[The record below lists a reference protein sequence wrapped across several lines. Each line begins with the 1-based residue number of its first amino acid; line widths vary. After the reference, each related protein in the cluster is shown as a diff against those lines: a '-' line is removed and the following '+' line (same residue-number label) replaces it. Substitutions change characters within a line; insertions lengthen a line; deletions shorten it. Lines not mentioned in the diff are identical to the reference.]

1 MTLSC
6 PKLFP
11 MRRLSLLLALLTPPA
26 LAQTPAAQ
34 TPPTASQQPDTPYSL
49 STQSNLVFVP
59 TEVRTRKGDLIFGL
73 TADKF
78 VVEDAGKPQRLHLE
92 EDLGNDG
99 LSLVVVAQC
108 SGAAAEELAKLRGL
122 PTMLDALT
130 GGAPHEIAVVT
141 YGDDPTLVGDFTADP
156 NVLSTGLAEIKPCD
170 ETHVRTFDAVA
181 FANSLLDRRP
191 ASMRHAILLL
201 SETRD
206 HGSHTDAKQLIA
218 TLGRSNT
225 VVDAVSFS
233 PGRDEVVEELKH
245 GGGGG
250 ILEIFLLAINSLR
263 KNAAHE
269 LAILSGGEY
278 SNFTTQKGF
287 DQSLN
292 RLANRIHNFYNLS
305 FQPAA
310 ANTEPGFHPL
320 HVTVPDYPDA
330 VIRARRSYWSGPS
343 PAANAPDPTPL
354 SPSPGPASPN
364 PAPLNPPSAP

>member
-1 MTLSC
+1 
-6 PKLFP
+6 
-11 MRRLSLLLALLTPPA
+11 MRRLPLLLALLCPSA
-26 LAQTPAAQ
+26 LAQAPAPAAPAQ
-34 TPPTASQQPDTPYSL
+34 APQQADTPYSL

-59 TEVRTRKGDLIFGL
+59 TEVRTKKGELIFSL

-78 VVEDAGKPQRLHLE
+78 VVEDAGKPQRIHLE

-108 SGAAAEELAKLRGL
+108 SGAAAEELQKLRGL

-141 YGDDPTLVGDFTADP
+141 YGDDPTLVGDFTSDP

-225 VVDAVSFS
+225 VVDAVAFS
-233 PGRDEVVEELKH
+233 PGRDEVLEELKR

-250 ILEIFLLAINSLR
+250 IVELFFLAINSLK

-278 SNFTTQKGF
+278 ANFASQKGF
-287 DQSLN
+287 DQALN

-305 FQPAA
+305 FQPSASS
-310 ANTEPGFHPL
+310 TEPGFHPL
-320 HVTVPDYPDA
+320 RVTVPDYPDA
-330 VIRARRSYWSGPS
+330 VIRARGSYWSGPNP
-343 PAANAPDPTPL
+343 PAEAPDPTPT
-354 SPSPGPASPN
+354 SPNSGPTPEPGPAPT
-364 PAPLNPPSAP
+364 P

>member
-1 MTLSC
+1 
-6 PKLFP
+6 
-11 MRRLSLLLALLTPPA
+11 MRRLPLLLALLSPFAIAQTTPPA
-26 LAQTPAAQ
+26 PTQ
-34 TPPTASQQPDTPYSL
+34 TPPQPDTPYSL
-49 STQSNLVFVP
+49 STESNLVFVP
-59 TEVRTRKGDLIFGL
+59 TEVRTKRGELIFGL
-73 TADKF
+73 KANQF
-78 VVEDAGKPQRLHLE
+78 VLEDSGKQQQIHLE

-108 SGAAAEELAKLRGL
+108 SGAAAEELQKLRGL

-181 FANSLLDRRP
+181 YANSLLDRRP

-218 TLGRSNT
+218 SLGRSNT
-225 VVDAVSFS
+225 VVDAVAFS
-233 PGRDEVVEELKH
+233 PGRDEVLEELKH

-250 ILEIFLLAINSLR
+250 ILEIFLLALNSLR

-278 SNFTTQKGF
+278 SNFTSQKGF

-305 FQPAA
+305 FQPPASS
-310 ANTEPGFHPL
+310 TEPGFHPL
-320 HVTVPDYPDA
+320 RVTVPDYPDA
-330 VIRARRSYWSGPS
+330 VIRARRSYWSGPP
-343 PAANAPDPTPL
+343 PATDAPDPP
-354 SPSPGPASPN
+354 PASAPPN
-364 PAPLNPPSAP
+364 TP

>member
-1 MTLSC
+1 
-6 PKLFP
+6 
-11 MRRLSLLLALLTPPA
+11 MRRLVPLLVLFLPASPSPLNAQAPVPQATATPPA
-26 LAQTPAAQ
+26 QTAPPPA
-34 TPPTASQQPDTPYSL
+34 DTPYSL

-59 TEVRTRKGDLIFGL
+59 TEVRTKKGEIIFGL
-73 TADKF
+73 KASQF
-78 VVEDAGKPQRLHLE
+78 LVEDSGHPQRIHLE

-108 SGAAAEELAKLRGL
+108 SGAAAEELQKLRGL

-141 YGDDPTLVGDFTADP
+141 YGDDPTLVGDFTSDP

-181 FANSLLDRRP
+181 YANTLLDRRP

-225 VVDAVSFS
+225 VVDAVAFS
-233 PGRDEVVEELKH
+233 PGRDEVLEELKH

-250 ILEIFLLAINSLR
+250 IVELFFLAINSLR

-278 SNFTTQKGF
+278 SNFTSQKGF
-287 DQSLN
+287 DQALN

-305 FQPAA
+305 FQPSPSS
-310 ANTEPGFHPL
+310 TEPGFHPL
-320 HVTVPDYPDA
+320 RVTVPDYPDA
-330 VIRARRSYWSGPS
+330 VIRARGSYWSGSLPS
-343 PAANAPDPTPL
+343 ANAPDPTPPDPS
-354 SPSPGPASPN
+354 SP
-364 PAPLNPPSAP
+364 PAPAPAPSGSAPAP

>member
-1 MTLSC
+1 
-6 PKLFP
+6 
-11 MRRLSLLLALLTPPA
+11 MRHVLLLLALLPFT
-26 LAQTPAAQ
+26 LHAQTPTAPPTTPTPAQ
-34 TPPTASQQPDTPYSL
+34 TQPAPQSPDTPYSL

-59 TEVRTRKGDLIFGL
+59 TEVRTKKGEIIFGL

-78 VVEDAGKPQRLHLE
+78 VVEDAGKPQKIHLE

-108 SGAAAEELAKLRGL
+108 SGAAAEELQKLRGL

-141 YGDDPTLVGDFTADP
+141 YGDDPTLVGDFTSDP
-156 NVLSTGLAEIKPCD
+156 NVLSTGLAEIRPCD

-181 FANSLLDRRP
+181 YANSLLDRRP
-191 ASMRHAILLL
+191 TTMRHAILLL

-206 HGSHTDAKQLIA
+206 HGSHIDAKQLIA

-245 GGGGG
+245 GGGSG
-250 ILEIFLLAINSLR
+250 IIEIFLLAINSLK

-278 SNFTTQKGF
+278 SNFTSQKGF
-287 DQSLN
+287 DQDLN

-305 FQPAA
+305 FQPSASA
-310 ANTEPGFHPL
+310 TEPGFHPL
-320 HVTVPDYPDA
+320 RVTVPDYPDA
-330 VIRARRSYWSGPS
+330 VIRARRSYWSGPP
-343 PAANAPDPTPL
+343 PANNAPDPTPPPT
-354 SPSPGPASPN
+354 SDSIPSSTPP
-364 PAPLNPPSAP
+364 PAPATRP

>member
-1 MTLSC
+1 
-6 PKLFP
+6 
-11 MRRLSLLLALLTPPA
+11 MRRFSLLLALLSPSA
-26 LAQTPAAQ
+26 LAQTPAQPPAASAAQ
-34 TPPTASQQPDTPYSL
+34 TQSAPQQSPDTPYSL

-59 TEVRTRKGDLIFGL
+59 TEVRTKKGDLIFGL

-78 VVEDAGKPQRLHLE
+78 VVEDSGKPQHLHLE

-99 LSLVVVAQC
+99 LSLVIVAQC
-108 SGAAAEELAKLRGL
+108 SGAAAFELQKLRGL
-122 PTMLDALT
+122 PNMLDALT

-141 YGDDPTLVGDFTADP
+141 YGDDPTLVGDFTADQ

-170 ETHVRTFDAVA
+170 ETNVRTFDAVA
-181 FANSLLDRRP
+181 YANSLLDRRP

-206 HGSHTDAKQLIA
+206 HGSHTNAKQLIA

-233 PGRDEVVEELKH
+233 PGRDEILEELKH

-250 ILEIFLLAINSLR
+250 ILEILFLAINALK

-278 SNFTTQKGF
+278 ANFTSQKGF
-287 DQSLN
+287 DQAMN

-305 FQPAA
+305 FQPTAGS
-310 ANTEPGFHPL
+310 TEPGFHPL
-320 HVTVPDYPDA
+320 RVTVPDYPDA
-330 VIRARRSYWSGPS
+330 VIRARGSYWSGPL
-343 PAANAPDPTPL
+343 PAANDPDPTPS
-354 SPSPGPASPN
+354 SPVAPLP
-364 PAPLNPPSAP
+364 PAPAP

>member
-1 MTLSC
+1 
-6 PKLFP
+6 
-11 MRRLSLLLALLTPPA
+11 MRRLALLLALLSPPA
-26 LAQTPAAQ
+26 LAQTPAPPPA
-34 TPPTASQQPDTPYSL
+34 PTANQTTSAPQSDTPYRL

-59 TEVRTRKGDLIFGL
+59 TEVRTKKGDLIFGL

-78 VVEDAGKPQRLHLE
+78 VVEDAGHPQRLHLE

-99 LSLVVVAQC
+99 LSLVIVAQC
-108 SGAAAEELAKLRGL
+108 SGAAAFELQKLRGL
-122 PTMLDALT
+122 PDMLDALT
-130 GGAPHEIAVVT
+130 GGAPHEVAVVT
-141 YGDDPTLVGDFTADP
+141 FGDDPTLVGDFTADQ

-181 FANSLLDRRP
+181 YANSLLDRRP

-225 VVDAVSFS
+225 VVDAVAFS
-233 PGRDEVVEELKH
+233 PGRDEVLEELKH

-250 ILEIFLLAINSLR
+250 IVEIFLLAINSLR

-278 SNFTTQKGF
+278 ANFTSQKGF
-287 DQSLN
+287 DQAMN

-305 FQPAA
+305 FQPFAGS
-310 ANTEPGFHPL
+310 TEPGFHPL
-320 HVTVPDYPDA
+320 RVTVPDYPDA
-330 VIRARRSYWSGPS
+330 VIRTRGSYWSGPLP
-343 PAANAPDPTPL
+343 PATAPDPTPAT
-354 SPSPGPASPN
+354 SAD
-364 PAPLNPPSAP
+364 PAPTPPPAP

>member
-1 MTLSC
+1 
-6 PKLFP
+6 
-11 MRRLSLLLALLTPPA
+11 MRRLPLLLALLCPSALCPAQSQAAPSPQPPA
-26 LAQTPAAQ
+26 SQ
-34 TPPTASQQPDTPYSL
+34 QQPDTPYSL

-59 TEVRTRKGDLIFGL
+59 TEVRTKKGELIFGL

-78 VVEDAGKPQRLHLE
+78 VVEDSGKPQKIHLE

-108 SGAAAEELAKLRGL
+108 SGAAAEELQKLRGL

-141 YGDDPTLVGDFTADP
+141 YGDDPTLVGDFTSDP

-170 ETHVRTFDAVA
+170 ESNVRTFDAVA
-181 FANSLLDRRP
+181 YANSLLARRP

-225 VVDAVSFS
+225 VVDAVSYS

-250 ILEIFLLAINSLR
+250 ILEIFLLALNSLR

-278 SNFTTQKGF
+278 SNFASQKGF
-287 DQSLN
+287 DQALN

-305 FQPAA
+305 FQPSAGS
-310 ANTEPGFHPL
+310 TEPGFHPL
-320 HVTVPDYPDA
+320 HVSVPDYPDA
-330 VIRARRSYWSGPS
+330 VIRARGSYWSGPLP
-343 PAANAPDPTPL
+343 PANTPDPAP
-354 SPSPGPASPN
+354 P
-364 PAPLNPPSAP
+364 PAP

>member
-1 MTLSC
+1 
-6 PKLFP
+6 
-11 MRRLSLLLALLTPPA
+11 MRRLSLLLALLSP
-26 LAQTPAAQ
+26 LAHAQAPAA
-34 TPPTASQQPDTPYSL
+34 PGAAPAATASQQQPDTPYSL

-59 TEVRTRKGDLIFGL
+59 TEVRTKKGEIIFGL

-92 EDLGNDG
+92 EDTGNDG
-99 LSLVVVAQC
+99 LSLVIVAQC
-108 SGAAAEELAKLRGL
+108 SGAAAEELQKLRGL

-141 YGDDPTLVGDFTADP
+141 YGNDPTLVGDFTSDP
-156 NVLSTGLAEIKPCD
+156 NTLSTGLAEIRPCD
-170 ETHVRTFDAVA
+170 ESNVRTFDAVA
-181 FANSLLDRRP
+181 YANSLLDRRP
-191 ASMRHAILLL
+191 TSMRHAILLL

-225 VVDAVSFS
+225 VVDAVAFS
-233 PGRDEVVEELKH
+233 PGRDEVLEELKH

-250 ILEIFLLAINSLR
+250 IVELFFLAINSLK

-278 SNFTTQKGF
+278 SNFASQKGF
-287 DQSLN
+287 DQALN

-305 FQPAA
+305 FQPS
-310 ANTEPGFHPL
+310 ANATEPGFHPL
-320 HVTVPDYPDA
+320 RVIVPDYPDA
-330 VIRARRSYWSGPS
+330 VVRARRSYWSGPP
-343 PAANAPDPTPL
+343 PAANAPDPTPEIA
-354 SPSPGPASPN
+354 PSAAQIPAAD
-364 PAPLNPPSAP
+364 PAPSVRP